1 MSILI
6 FITSHNILGGTYSY
20 KNIPIPRQKIIIYT
34 PTTYSLLKSHKKPN
48 IPPELILN
56 PFR

>member
-6 FITSHNILGGTYSY
+6 FITSHITPDRTYSH
-20 KNIPIPRQKIIIYT
+20 KNIPIPLQKQE
-34 PTTYSLLKSHKKPN
+34 PTHTTHTLKSHKKPN

-56 PFR
+56 PDR